1 MRTVLVV
8 LLAVHAGA
16 ALGQYKCTTAGG
28 AITFQQTPCPGSQK
42 EEKLV
47 VIPNGHPPAA
57 SGAAPAAAQR
67 ETVSRGLTLDER
79 MLAGYEKQ
87 HRREAAAQALRTAQE
102 EKARRSAQ
110 RLEDIAAARRR
121 IGDGSGEAKALR
133 DALDA
138 IDSRYQALAEIDDR
152 RVRSAQD
159 ALAAWDKDNP

>member
-8 LLAVHAGA
+8 LLAMHAGA
-16 ALGQYKCTTAGG
+16 ALAQYKCTTAGG

-47 VIPNGHPPAA
+47 VVPNGHPPPGSGVAA
-57 SGAAPAAAQR
+57 AAPRQEIAR
-67 ETVSRGLTLDER
+67 KGLTLDER
-79 MLAGYEKQ
+79 MLSGYEKA
-87 HRREAAAQALRTAQE
+87 HRREAVAQALKTAE
-102 EKARRSAQ
+102 DEKARRSAQ

-121 IGDGSGEAKALR
+121 IGDGPAEAKALR

-138 IDSRYQALAEIDDR
+138 IDSRYKALGEIDDR
-152 RVRSAQD
+152 RVRSAQE

>member
-1 MRTVLVV
+1 MRTVLLV

-16 ALGQYKCTTAGG
+16 ALAQYKCTAAGG

-47 VIPNGHPPAA
+47 VIPNGHPPLAP
-57 SGAAPAAAQR
+57 GAAPAAPQPEIVR
-67 ETVSRGLTLDER
+67 KGLNLDER
-79 MLAGYEKQ
+79 MLAGYEKA
-87 HRREAAAQALRTAQE
+87 HRRESVAQALRTAQD

-121 IGDGSGEAKALR
+121 IGDDPANAKALR

-138 IDSRYQALAEIDDR
+138 IDSRYQALGEIDDQH
-152 RVRSAQD
+152 VRAAQE

>member
-8 LLAVHAGA
+8 LLAMHAGA
-16 ALGQYKCTTAGG
+16 VLAQYKCTAAGG

-57 SGAAPAAAQR
+57 SGAARAAPQR
-67 ETVSRGLTLDER
+67 EIVSKGLNLDER
-79 MLAGYEKQ
+79 MLAGYEKE
-87 HRREAAAQALRTAQE
+87 HRREAVAQALKTAQD
-102 EKARRSAQ
+102 EKSRRSAQ

-121 IGDGSGEAKALR
+121 IGDGPAEAKALR

-138 IDSRYQALAEIDDR
+138 IDSRYKALGEIDDR
-152 RVRSAQD
+152 RMRSAQE